1 MTALLEIE
9 NLTTC
14 FETEA
19 GRIQA
24 VDGVSYGLGE
34 GEVLGVVGESGSGKS
49 VHALSIMR
57 LLPSPP
63 GRILGGRVLY
73 RGQDLLTLTDA
84 QMRRVRGKEIAMIFQ
99 DPIASLNPV
108 YSIGFQLAETLRV
121 HLGMTGGALRRRSVE
136 LLDLV
141 GIPDPRLRLRS
152 YPHELSGG
160 MRQRVMIAMALAC
173 HPKLLIADEPTTA
186 LDVTIQAQ
194 IVELIKEL
202 RRELQLTVIWIS
214 HDLGI
219 VAGLADRVNVMYA
232 GRLIESG
239 PVREIYRQ
247 PHHPYTQGLLRSV
260 PRLDRPSSGTLAS
273 IPGRPPNLAG
283 PGTGCPFAP
292 RCGLADSRCAT
303 EMPPP
308 ALPQTSTRQVR
319 CWHWRD
325 VGRDVGRG
333 GAGDG

>member
-1 MTALLEIE
+1 MTALLEVE
-9 NLTTC
+9 DLTTC
-14 FETEA
+14 FEAET
-19 GRIQA
+19 GPVQA
-24 VDGVSYGLGE
+24 VNGVSYALEE

-57 LLPSPP
+57 LVPTPP
-63 GRILGGRVLY
+63 GRIVGGEVRFQG
-73 RGQDLLTLTDA
+73 RDLLSLSEP

-99 DPIASLNPV
+99 DPISSLNPV
-108 YSIGFQLAETLRV
+108 YSIGFQLAETLRA
-121 HLGMTGGALRRRSVE
+121 HLGMTAGAARRRSAE

-141 GIPDPRLRLRS
+141 GIPDPDLRLRS
-152 YPHELSGG
+152 YPHALSGG

-173 HPKLLIADEPTTA
+173 GPKLLIADEPTTA

-219 VAGLADRVNVMYA
+219 VAGLAHRVNVMYA

-247 PHHPYTQGLLRSV
+247 PYHPYTKGLLASV
-260 PRLDRPSSGTLAS
+260 PRLDRPSSGKLSS
-273 IPGRPPNLAG
+273 IPGRPPNLG
-283 PGTGCPFAP
+283 GLGSGCPFAP
-292 RCGLADSRCAT
+292 RCALAESRCLA
-303 EMPPP
+303 EMPPSM
-308 ALPQTSTRQVR
+308 LPEGSARQVR
-319 CWHWRD
+319 CWRWQELAAE
-325 VGRDVGRG
+325 V
-333 GAGDG
+333 

>member
-1 MTALLEIE
+1 MWGSMTALLEVE

-14 FETEA
+14 FEAEE
-19 GRIQA
+19 GPVQA
-24 VDGVSYGLGE
+24 VNGISYALEE

-57 LLPSPP
+57 LIPSPP
-63 GRILGGRVLY
+63 GRILDGRV
-73 RGQDLLTLTDA
+73 RFQDRDLLALSEP
-84 QMRRVRGKEIAMIFQ
+84 QMRRVRGKEIAMVFQ
-99 DPIASLNPV
+99 DPISSLNPV
-108 YSIGFQLAETLRV
+108 YSIGFQLAETLRA
-121 HLGMTGGALRRRSVE
+121 HLGMSGGAAKRRSAE

-141 GIPDPRLRLRS
+141 GIPDPSLRLRS

-219 VAGLADRVNVMYA
+219 VAGLAQRVNVMYA
-232 GRLIESG
+232 GHLIESG
-239 PVREIYRQ
+239 PVRDIYRQ
-247 PHHPYTQGLLRSV
+247 PYHPYTQGLLASV
-260 PRLDRPSSGTLAS
+260 PRLDRPSAGKLAS
-273 IPGRPPNLAG
+273 IPGRPPNLG
-283 PGTGCPFAP
+283 RLGGGCPFAP
-292 RCGLADSRCAT
+292 RCRLADSRCR
-303 EMPPP
+303 EQMPPP
-308 ALPQTSTRQVR
+308 ALPDDAARQVR
-319 CWHWRD
+319 CWHWQD
-325 VGRDVGRG
+325 LVGEG
-333 GAGDG
+333 